1 MNIVPKERQI
11 RVLMGLVEG
20 NSLRSLERQTGT
32 HRDTIM
38 RLLVHTGEGC
48 AKLLDKKMVD
58 LPCRYVQVDEI
69 WTFVRKKQRMLTKTE
84 KRNPELGDQFCF
96 VSLDSDSKLII
107 SHCVGKRDGR
117 TATQFMAD
125 LQRRLTNRIQ
135 LTTDGFDPYVW
146 AVENAFGSD
155 VDYGQLVK
163 IYKAN
168 GAGRGRYAPPE
179 CVEAIS
185 TVINGEPNPYKISTS
200 YVERQNLTMRMS
212 LARLARLSL
221 AFSKKLDN
229 LKAALALHF
238 AWYNF
243 GRVHGSL
250 RVTPAM
256 EADIA
261 DHIWTMEELLGGL

>member
-1 MNIVPKERQI
+1 
-11 RVLMGLVEG
+11 
-20 NSLRSLERQTGT
+20 
-32 HRDTIM
+32 M
-38 RLLVHTGEGC
+38 RLLCRVREGC
-48 AKLLDKKMVD
+48 ARLLDEMMVE
-58 LPCRYVQVDEI
+58 LPCRNIQVDEI
-69 WTFVRKKQRMLTKTE
+69 WTFVKKKQRMLTKRE
-84 KRNPELGDQFCF
+84 KRNPELGDQYCF

-107 SHCVGKRDGR
+107 SRYVGKRDGR

-163 IYKAN
+163 IYASN
-168 GAGRGRYAPPE
+168 GDAGRGRYAPPV
-179 CVEAIS
+179 CTEAIS

-212 LARLARLSL
+212 MARLARLSL
-221 AFSKKLDN
+221 AFSKKLEN

-238 AWYNF
+238 C
-243 GRVHGSL
+243 V
-250 RVTPAM
+250 V
-256 EADIA
+256 
-261 DHIWTMEELLGGL
+261 